1 MASEFKMDCICVQ
14 FCEVTFTINL
24 FKKIK
29 KLLTS
34 ARNASIILSCRHR
47 KANASRRRSVQAPSL
62 SWHWMRS
69 WALKTF

>member
-1 MASEFKMDCICVQ
+1 MEIKRDAEVYTSAFCVQ

-24 FKKIK
+24 FKKSLK

-34 ARNASIILSCRHR
+34 ACKASIILYCRHR

-62 SWHWMRS
+62 LWHWMRS
-69 WALKTF
+69 